1 MKLTLLT
8 TTTTLLALASAQ
20 GLGGLPKCAQ
30 NCALN
35 SIPKD
40 CGLDVKCICTADSF
54 IDAITCCVADSCSA
68 EEQERLIDG
77 KETIQFAKG
86 ICGTAGITDIPDS
99 AVCST
104 KTGAPTGS
112 ATGTPTGT
120 HPASHSME
128 PTGTGAGA
136 GAGTEAPKP
145 TETGA
150 AGRVGVGAGAGVMG
164 VVGAVAMGL
173 F

>member
-8 TTTTLLALASAQ
+8 TTTALLALASAQ

-54 IDAITCCVADSCSA
+54 IDAITCCVAGDCSA
-68 EEQERLIDG
+68 EDQE
-77 KETIQFAKG
+77 KTIQFAKG

-99 AVCST
+99 AVCSS
-104 KTGAPTGS
+104 KTGS
-112 ATGTPTGT
+112 ATGT
-120 HPASHSME
+120 
-128 PTGTGAGA
+128 
-136 GAGTEAPKP
+136 TETPKP

-150 AGRVGVGAGAGVMG
+150 AGRVGVAAGAGVGAGVMG
-164 VVGAVAMGL
+164 VVGAVVGGL